1 MTATSR
7 ESAVDERLNPTQSR
21 RSEVLAPTAASQ
33 RDPPNGP
40 FDHRLYAKCGLHVA
54 GEAVLQIEG
63 TNSNSCRGTYRLC
76 RGTLPG
82 HQHHQHMIE
91 NTDQMLGRN
100 RGTSRSGVMC
110 QERNDGVSRDVY
122 LNVGQRLYVAR
133 ISRALREIVQFCSD
147 ERTEAL
153 TQGSI
158 KIH

>member
-1 MTATSR
+1 
-7 ESAVDERLNPTQSR
+7 
-21 RSEVLAPTAASQ
+21 
-33 RDPPNGP
+33 
-40 FDHRLYAKCGLHVA
+40 
-54 GEAVLQIEG
+54 
-63 TNSNSCRGTYRLC
+63 
-76 RGTLPG
+76 
-82 HQHHQHMIE
+82 MIE